1 MYRAGAARA
10 LSLTAAGALALSLT
24 LLPQLLGR
32 HAASGTAHAGLG
44 LAMLGM
50 AGGFVHGFGFR
61 PDSVVLRV
69 LFSPWMS
76 WALMAGG
83 LWIATEPVRQV
94 LHA

>member
-1 MYRAGAARA
+1 MSKAGAARA

-24 LLPQLLGR
+24 LTPQILCR
-32 HAASGTAHAGLG
+32 QAANAAAHAGLS

-61 PDSVVLRV
+61 PDMLALRI
-69 LFSPWMS
+69 LFSSWIS

-83 LWIATEPVRQV
+83 LWIAVDSVR
-94 LHA
+94 

>member
-1 MYRAGAARA
+1 MSKAGAARA

-24 LLPQLLGR
+24 LTPQILGR
-32 HAASGTAHAGLG
+32 QAASGAAHAGLS

-61 PDSVVLRV
+61 PDNLALRI

-83 LWIATEPVRQV
+83 LWVAIDWVR
-94 LHA
+94 

>member
-1 MYRAGAARA
+1 MSKAGAARA

-24 LLPQLLGR
+24 LTPQILGR
-32 HAASGTAHAGLG
+32 QAATAAAHAGLS

-61 PDSVVLRV
+61 PDMLALRI

-83 LWIATEPVRQV
+83 LWIAVDSVR
-94 LHA
+94 